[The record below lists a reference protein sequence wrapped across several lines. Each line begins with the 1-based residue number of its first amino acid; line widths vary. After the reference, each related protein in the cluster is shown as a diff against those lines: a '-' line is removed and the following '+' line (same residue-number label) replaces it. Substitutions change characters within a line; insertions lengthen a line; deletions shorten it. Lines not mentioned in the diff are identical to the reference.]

1 MLARDVMVT
10 KTLSVLPDQDMG
22 TALDLMRRHHY
33 RMLPVVD
40 ADNCLCG
47 AITTSNI
54 LRHLL
59 PDYILSGEL
68 GEVAYAPDIA
78 VLTEHYP
85 KLIRQQV
92 SCVMDTEPLTVQ
104 DDESLLAVAS
114 TLAADTRQ
122 HVYAL
127 VLDAGKRL
135 VGIISPGDIL
145 DHFRLL
151 HLENSSS

>member
-22 TALDLMRRHHY
+22 AALDIMRRHHY

-40 ADNCLCG
+40 AGNCLCG
-47 AITTSNI
+47 VITTSNI

-59 PDYILSGEL
+59 PDYILTGEL

-78 VLTEHYP
+78 VLPMHYSRLTSQP
-85 KLIRQQV
+85 V
-92 SCVMDTEPLTVQ
+92 SCVMDTEPLTVR

-114 TLAADTRQ
+114 TLATDTRQ

-127 VLDAGKRL
+127 VVDAGKRL
-135 VGIISPGDIL
+135 TGIISPGDIL
-145 DHFRLL
+145 DYFRQL